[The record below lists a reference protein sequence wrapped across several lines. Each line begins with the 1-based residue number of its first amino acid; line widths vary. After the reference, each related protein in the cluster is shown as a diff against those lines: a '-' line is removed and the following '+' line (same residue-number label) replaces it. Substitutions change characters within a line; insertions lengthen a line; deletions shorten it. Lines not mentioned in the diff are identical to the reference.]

1 MRAKTLLADL
11 FLTVVVA
18 VQASSQTS
26 ANPEAGSEACST
38 CHSQIYSS
46 YRKTVMANASG
57 LAGDGL
63 ITGEFK
69 HKKSGVF
76 YRVYQQNDPVWIS
89 YEREK
94 ESEFRGQRELLY
106 FIGSGVKGRSYL
118 FSMQGFLFETPI
130 NWYSQEHR
138 WNMTPAYTEAREIPI
153 AFSMHG
159 SRFN

>member
-1 MRAKTLLADL
+1 
-11 FLTVVVA
+11 
-18 VQASSQTS
+18 
-26 ANPEAGSEACST
+26 
-38 CHSQIYSS
+38 
-46 YRKTVMANASG
+46 MANASG